1 MNTTAFKNTDIGP
14 IPEDWEVKKLGDL
27 MSFKNGFNAPAK
39 AYGRG
44 VPFVSVLDILAPF
57 PITVESILGKVHADA
72 SALNSF
78 SVETGDLLFMRSSE
92 TQEDVGR
99 SNVFVDSNSPVV
111 FGGFVI
117 RGRPFV
123 EVDSVFLNYLLKDN
137 AHRARV
143 SAKGAGAQHFNI
155 GQIGLADVEITL
167 PPLPEQRRIA
177 AALSDADE
185 LVASLDKL
193 IEKKKRVKEGAMQRL
208 LSGETRLPGFT
219 GKWVEKRL
227 GDFAQM
233 EAGGTPDSSVAA
245 YYGGTIPWVSVSDI
259 SGADKY
265 LKHTERCLS
274 ENGFKSSSA
283 KWYPDNTLLFAMYA
297 SIGKCC
303 LTTRRVTSSQAI
315 LGIYNLN
322 GVELEFLYYNFLN
335 REAEFVTIGQT
346 GTQSN
351 LSKTIVKDITVLLP
365 PTLAEQR
372 AIAAVLSDMD
382 AEIAALSR
390 ERAEAERI
398 KQGMMQELLTGK
410 TRLTEGE

>member
-1 MNTTAFKNTDIGP
+1 MKTAAFKSTDIGP
-14 IPEDWEVKKLGDL
+14 IPEDWETKRFDEVYSFAAAGDL
-27 MSFKNGFNAPAK
+27 QKDFFSPFHDDDHRYAIFSNGLTNMGLYGYTSRPRYK
-39 AYGRG
+39 GDSVTITGRG
-44 VPFVSVLDILAPF
+44 TLGHAEYRKDVFDAIIRLLILTPIEAIDNRFVVYWINLSNPFTNESTSIPQLTVPQVACATLP
-57 PITVESILGKVHADA
+57 
-72 SALNSF
+72 
-78 SVETGDLLFMRSSE
+78 
-92 TQEDVGR
+92 
-99 SNVFVDSNSPVV
+99 
-111 FGGFVI
+111 
-117 RGRPFV
+117 
-123 EVDSVFLNYLLKDN
+123 
-137 AHRARV
+137 
-143 SAKGAGAQHFNI
+143 
-155 GQIGLADVEITL
+155 L

-193 IEKKKRVKEGAMQRL
+193 IEKKKRVKEGAMHRL

-303 LTTRRVTSSQAI
+303 LATRRVTSSQAI

-365 PTLAEQR
+365 PTLAEPR

-382 AEIAALSR
+382 SEIAALAR

-410 TRLTEGE
+410 TRLVKGE

>member
-1 MNTTAFKNTDIGP
+1 MKTTAFKNTDIGP

-39 AYGRG
+39 AYGQG

-57 PITVESILGKVHADA
+57 PITAESILGKVNADA

-92 TQEDVGR
+92 TQEDIGR
-99 SNVFVDSNSPVV
+99 SNVFVDSISPVV

-117 RGRPFV
+117 RGRPFA

-137 AHRARV
+137 AHRTRV

-167 PPLPEQRRIA
+167 PPLSEQRRIA

-208 LSGETRLPGFT
+208 LSGETRLPGFGGKKFKQTDLGSIPGDWELKKLGEILQIGNGKDYKHLPEGDVPVYGT
-219 GKWVEKRL
+219 GGLMTYVNEFLHEGETVCIGRK
-227 GDFAQM
+227 
-233 EAGGTPDSSVAA
+233 
-245 YYGGTIPWVSVSDI
+245 GTIDEPQYHEGRIWTVD
-259 SGADKY
+259 
-265 LKHTERCLS
+265 
-274 ENGFKSSSA
+274 
-283 KWYPDNTLLFAMYA
+283 TLFY
-297 SIGKCC
+297 
-303 LTTRRVTSSQAI
+303 TYDFD
-315 LGIYNLN
+315 GIVPKFFFY
-322 GVELEFLYYNFLN
+322 
-335 REAEFVTIGQT
+335 
-346 GTQSN
+346 
-351 LSKTIVKDITVLLP
+351 LSKRIDWQSYNTATGVPSLTAVAIQGIPVKVP
-365 PTLAEQR
+365 PLSEQR

-390 ERAEAERI
+390 ERAEAARI

-410 TRLTEGE
+410 TRLAEGE

>member
-1 MNTTAFKNTDIGP
+1 MKTTAFKNTDIGP

-167 PPLPEQRRIA
+167 PRLPEQHRIA

-219 GKWVEKRL
+219 GKWVEKKLGEVVVFSTDTIPTNQTDLSLYVGTDNMLADGMGVEPFKGRL
-227 GDFAQM
+227 PYDNIREYRLDDILISNIRPYLHKIWLANRSGGCSTDVLVLRICDKTAILPDFLFAQLSNVSFFEYAM
-233 EAGGTPDSSVAA
+233 STAIGTKMPR
-245 YYGGTIPWVSVSDI
+245 G
-259 SGADKY
+259 DKKA
-265 LKHTERCLS
+265 LD
-274 ENGFKSSSA
+274 A
-283 KWYPDNTLLFAMYA
+283 
-297 SIGKCC
+297 
-303 LTTRRVTSSQAI
+303 
-315 LGIYNLN
+315 
-322 GVELEFLYYNFLN
+322 FL
-335 REAEFVTIGQT
+335 V
-346 GTQSN
+346 
-351 LSKTIVKDITVLLP
+351 ITP

-390 ERAEAERI
+390 ERAEAARI

-410 TRLTEGE
+410 TRLAEGE